1 MVNRSIIFS
10 FIVFSMLKADVL
22 PLTQRYFHNEDM
34 GHSYARGTYMIIL
47 SDASL
52 ETYLTDD
59 NTGNFVEFK
68 KSQGYNVVIQNFDD
82 VGGTANYLKSYL
94 QYYYEDEDSMLEYV
108 LLVGDVTGI
117 YAIPSFFI
125 GSYNENEDDVTDYP
139 YTFFD
144 NNVLGSK
151 FFIGRWSIRQVQD
164 LMSLKMRSIQYVKMD
179 NLID

>member
-52 ETYLTDD
+52 ETFLTDD

-68 KSQGYNVVIQNFDD
+68 KF
-82 VGGTANYLKSYL
+82 
-94 QYYYEDEDSMLEYV
+94 
-108 LLVGDVTGI
+108 
-117 YAIPSFFI
+117 
-125 GSYNENEDDVTDYP
+125 
-139 YTFFD
+139 
-144 NNVLGSK
+144 SK
-151 FFIGRWSIRQVQD
+151 QKRIFEFVYSSNKKYK
-164 LMSLKMRSIQYVKMD
+164 L
-179 NLID
+179 